1 MGTTIN
7 KMERNSNIE
16 LFRVLVMLG
25 IVAHHFVVNSGVQ
38 EMLTC
43 NYSDWRS
50 MFLWLFGA
58 WGKVGINCFVLIT
71 GYFMCFSQISLRK
84 FLKLVFEIE
93 FYRIAIYT
101 LFLLAGKDELSFLRV
116 YEVLMP
122 IRNFEKDFFSCYL
135 VFYLFIPFLN
145 ITIKAMDKK
154 QHLSLIGL
162 SLLFFTIF
170 DQFPNIT
177 IPMGYPVW
185 FMVIYLI
192 GAYLRMYKFE
202 NRITQ
207 FALRGGNLWMLILA
221 IASIYCT
228 VGLNMLGIVH
238 WWPLHW
244 VIDCNTPC
252 AVLASVVLFN
262 YFRQLKIKQNK
273 WINMLGASSFGVL
286 LIHAHSDTMRAWLW
300 GGIVDVVGHF
310 ASCLIPFYA
319 IGSVMAVYIICS
331 IIDQIRIN
339 TVEKYTLKLIDKFVI
354 I

>member
-7 KMERNSNIE
+7 KIERNSNIE
-16 LFRVLVMLG
+16 LFRVVVMLG

-93 FYRIAIYT
+93 FYRIMIYL
-101 LFLLAGKDELSFLRV
+101 LFILVGKEELSFSRV

-122 IRNFEKDFFSCYL
+122 IMSFEKDFISCYL

-145 ITIKAMDKK
+145 IIIKAMNKK

-192 GAYLRMYKFE
+192 GAYLRTYKFE
-202 NRITQ
+202 SKIAR
-207 FALRGGNLWMLILA
+207 FALGGREFMDAYFGNCVHILYCRIKYVRHCSLVA
-221 IASIYCT
+221 IA
-228 VGLNMLGIVH
+228 LGH
-238 WWPLHW
+238 
-244 VIDCNTPC
+244 
-252 AVLASVVLFN
+252 
-262 YFRQLKIKQNK
+262 
-273 WINMLGASSFGVL
+273 
-286 LIHAHSDTMRAWLW
+286 
-300 GGIVDVVGHF
+300 
-310 ASCLIPFYA
+310 
-319 IGSVMAVYIICS
+319 
-331 IIDQIRIN
+331 
-339 TVEKYTLKLIDKFVI
+339 
-354 I
+354 